1 MAGENRNVCNKIDK
15 ISCMLN
21 EVIITLMK
29 HCICNIDD
37 ENIKFKDT
45 NKTRRKQQLFIRTIN
60 TQKKTKT

>member
-29 HCICNIDD
+29 TLYMQH
-37 ENIKFKDT
+37 
-45 NKTRRKQQLFIRTIN
+45 
-60 TQKKTKT
+60 